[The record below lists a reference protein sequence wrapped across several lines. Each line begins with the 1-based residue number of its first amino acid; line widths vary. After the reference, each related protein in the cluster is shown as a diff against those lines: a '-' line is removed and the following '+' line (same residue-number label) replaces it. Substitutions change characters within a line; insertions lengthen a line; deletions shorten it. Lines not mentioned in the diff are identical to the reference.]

1 MSHLSNSFYSL
12 TRVLPPINPPTSGF
26 YEGTIQKLWD
36 DDSTAMSSM
45 LTPSAATCPATPTGT
60 GPTVYST
67 LKGNAWHPMVVV
79 SLPALLGGLAMIYV
93 IQHSRPVKVQ
103 SLFFGVLAIFVFV
116 VGGLFQVLF
125 NNGQG
130 NQHWG
135 LVALYFFCQFF
146 FNMGL
151 NATTFIVGQ
160 PRQS

>member
-1 MSHLSNSFYSL
+1 
-12 TRVLPPINPPTSGF
+12 
-26 YEGTIQKLWD
+26 
-36 DDSTAMSSM
+36 
-45 LTPSAATCPATPTGT
+45 
-60 GPTVYST
+60 
-67 LKGNAWHPMVVV
+67 
-79 SLPALLGGLAMIYV
+79 MIYV

-103 SLFFGVLAIFVFV
+103 SLFFGVLAILFFV

-146 FNMGL
+146 FNMGP
-151 NATTFIVGQ
+151 NATTFIECQ